1 MNRWFRRIIASAAA
15 VLVASAAI
23 PPAGA
28 VESRRGLNIDDY
40 YRIQSVSEPSISPDG
55 AWIAYVVTSND
66 READE
71 PRSAIWMVSWDGA
84 ERVRLTAPAN
94 VIATPRFSGD
104 GRYVSYLTAP
114 PGSETRQLMLL
125 DRRGGEPQPVTSVT
139 GEIVDYAWS
148 PDGSRVLV
156 TVAESAVPASA
167 GKETDAES
175 KVPKP
180 IVIDAMHFKQDEDG
194 YSTTGASQHLYLL
207 ELARRRMGP
216 LTPGSG
222 GSDSAAVWSADGMQI
237 AFVRTRERSVD
248 QDGMEDL
255 EIIAAQPGAAPRR
268 LARIFAPNQQRL
280 AFSPDGATLAYLEGL
295 EAKLNAYIQDRLAV
309 VPVGGGSSHT
319 LSAAL
324 DRAVA
329 MPQFSNDGRS
339 LCVIV
344 EDDLYQYPACLDA
357 ASGAATRLYQGR
369 ASTTV
374 LVTAARNH
382 AVLASSDDSPP
393 EVCALENG
401 KLRPLTAHNAPLL
414 ADVRLGAVEELSFR
428 SRDGTEVHGL
438 LVKPADFK
446 PGRLYPTVLWIHG
459 GPNEQDQHGL
469 PVDTYPLAFER
480 QLLAAEGYLVLAVNY
495 RGSSGRGAA
504 FARAIAA
511 DWGHKEVEDLL
522 AGIDSLIAS
531 KLADPNRLG
540 IGGWSYGGIL
550 TDYAIA
556 TDTRFKAAV
565 SGAGSGNQ
573 LSMYGSDEYVL
584 QYDAELGP
592 PWRNPSLWLKV
603 SYPFFHADRI
613 RTPTFFLGGEK
624 DFNVPIAGGEQMYQ
638 ALRTLGVAT
647 QLVVYPG
654 QYHLFTRPSYI
665 HDRAE
670 RVHAWY
676 KRYLGP

>member
-1 MNRWFRRIIASAAA
+1 MNRSFRRIATSAVAALLAAAA
-15 VLVASAAI
+15 VH
-23 PPAGA
+23 PAGA
-28 VESRRGLNIDDY
+28 AESRRGLAIDDY
-40 YRIQSVSEPSISPDG
+40 YRIQSISEPAISADG
-55 AWIAYVVTSND
+55 AWVAYVVTTND

-94 VIATPRFSGD
+94 VIATPRFSRD
-104 GRYVSYLTAP
+104 GRYVSYLAAP
-114 PGSETRQLMLL
+114 AGSDTRQLMLL
-125 DRRGGEPQPVTSVT
+125 DRRGGEARPVTAVT

-156 TVAESAVPASA
+156 TVADSTAPASA
-167 GKETDAES
+167 AKESEAEA

-180 IVIDAMHFKQDEDG
+180 IVVDAMHFKQDEDG
-194 YSTTGASQHLYLL
+194 YTPAGAAQHLYLL
-207 ELARRRMGP
+207 ELAGQRMGA
-216 LTPGSG
+216 LTSGTG
-222 GSDSAAVWSADGMQI
+222 GSDGAAVWSADGEKI

-255 EIIAAQPGAAPRR
+255 ELITAEPGAAPRR
-268 LARIFAPNQQRL
+268 LARIYAPNQQHL
-280 AFSPDGATLAYLEGL
+280 AFSPDGTSLAYLDGL
-295 EAKLNAYIQDRLAV
+295 EPKLNAYIQDRPSV
-309 VPVGGGSSHT
+309 VPVGGGASRAI
-319 LSAAL
+319 SAAL

-329 MPQFSNDGRS
+329 MPEFSSDGRS
-339 LCVIV
+339 LCVVI
-344 EDDLYQYPACLDA
+344 EDDLFQYPACLDA
-357 ASGAATRLYQGR
+357 ASGAATRLYRGG

-374 LVTAARNH
+374 LVAAAGHN

-393 EVCALENG
+393 EVYALENG
-401 KLRPLTAHNAPLL
+401 KLRPLSAHNGPLL
-414 ADVRLGAVEELSFR
+414 AAVRLGAVEELSFK

-446 PGRLYPTVLWIHG
+446 PGRLYPTILWIHG
-459 GPNEQDQHGL
+459 GPNGQDQHGL
-469 PVDTYPLAFER
+469 PVDTYPLEFER
-480 QLLAAEGYLVLAVNY
+480 QLLAAQGYLVLAVNY

-522 AGIDSLIAS
+522 AGIDSLVAR
-531 KLADPNRLG
+531 KLADPTRLG

-550 TDYAIA
+550 TDYTIA

-592 PWRNPSLWLKV
+592 PWRNPALWMKV

-638 ALRTLGVAT
+638 ALRTLGVPT

-665 HDRAE
+665 RDRAE

-676 KRYLGP
+676 KRYLAS